1 MPRASASLAFSESQ
15 FSTSSKSLFLV
26 LFHFHW
32 WPWSQPSSLHL
43 SLSAPQPCLFIF
55 QYTKFSL
62 KVVQF
67 CYLFQPLPDYVSG
80 TKHRANHVMS
90 TTPTE
95 ATHCKVISKPQ
106 QIICLSQA
114 VFVKLFLWS
123 LGEITLSYKRPWC
136 WERLKVGGEGDDRGQ
151 DGWMAS
157 LTQWTWVWASAG
169 RWWRIGKPGVLQ
181 SMGSQRG
188 GHNWV
193 NSRKFIKQMIWR

>member
-43 SLSAPQPCLFIF
+43 SLSAPHHVSSSSNTLSSPWKLFNSV
-55 QYTKFSL
+55 TSFSL
-62 KVVQF
+62 CQTMFQEQNTEEIMLWVS
-67 CYLFQPLPDYVSG
+67 YLQ
-80 TKHRANHVMS
+80 
-90 TTPTE
+90 E

-114 VFVKLFLWS
+114 VFIKLFLWS
-123 LGEITLSYKRPWC
+123 LGEITLSYKRPWY
-136 WERLKVGGEGDDRGQ
+136 WERLKLGGEGDDRGE

-157 LTQWTWVWASAG
+157 MTQWTWVWASPG

-181 SMGSQRG
+181 FMGSQRR
-188 GHNWV
+188 GHDWV
-193 NSRKFIKQMIWR
+193 NRSKFIKQMIWR